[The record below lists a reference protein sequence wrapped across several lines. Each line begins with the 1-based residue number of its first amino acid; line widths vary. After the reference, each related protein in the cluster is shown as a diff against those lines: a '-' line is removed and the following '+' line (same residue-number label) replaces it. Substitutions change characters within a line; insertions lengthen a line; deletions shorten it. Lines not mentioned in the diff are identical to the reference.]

1 MIEQFKRFFLLY
13 CVLDNDSTDLIAK
26 HGLESILS
34 SKTPN
39 IVDMLMGRGTEKVV
53 DSETLIKEVQ
63 NRVSKSLNGEFM
75 YTAVTEESEQF
86 LRTRVLQSMPMAV
99 LFIDLVGSTSM
110 ILNLP
115 KEKLAIVFT
124 TFAQEMAHVIKRHDG
139 FVLKFVGDAVIGYFV
154 AEELSSPVAN
164 RAVTCAESMLKVL
177 KVGIN
182 PILKDHSLPE
192 LKVKIGIDYGENT
205 IVRYGD
211 DPQEAHVD
219 ILGPSISM
227 AAKIQNLSQ
236 PDQIMVGNDIYTKLH
251 NSIREYF
258 IQLNL
263 DESKWNY
270 RSKKTRR
277 IYPVYAYAGKTNEH

>member
-1 MIEQFKRFFLLY
+1 MFFKK
-13 CVLDNDSTDLIAK
+13 T
-26 HGLESILS
+26 ILS
-34 SKTPN
+34 SDSTYKIAKQGLENILSTKAPN
-39 IVDMLMGRGTEKVV
+39 IVDMIMGRGTEKVV
-53 DSETLIKEVQ
+53 DCDTLINEVQ
-63 NRVSKSLNGEFM
+63 TRVSQSLNHKFM
-75 YTAVTEESEQF
+75 YAAVTEESEQF
-86 LRTRVLQSMPMAV
+86 LRRRVLKSMPMAV

-115 KEKLAIVFT
+115 KEKLATIFT
-124 TFAQEMAHVIKRHDG
+124 TFAQEMAYVIKRHDG

-164 RAVTCAESMLKVL
+164 RAVICAESMLRVL

-182 PILKDHSLPE
+182 PILKTHNLPE

-219 ILGPSISM
+219 ILGPSVSM

-236 PDQIMVGNDIYTKLH
+236 PDQIMVGFDEYTKLH
-251 NSIREYF
+251 DSIREYF
-258 IQLNL
+258 VELKL
-263 DESKWNY
+263 DESQWNY
-270 RSKKTRR
+270 KSTKTGKR
-277 IYPVYAYAGKTNEH
+277 YQVYAYVGSSQSKS

>member
-1 MIEQFKRFFLLY
+1 MNEESPEQ
-13 CVLDNDSTDLIAK
+13 IAK
-26 HGLESILS
+26 QGLASILS
-34 SKTPN
+34 SQTPN
-39 IVDMLMGRGTEKVV
+39 IVDIIMGRGTEKVV

-63 NRVSKSLNGEFM
+63 NRVSKSLNNEFM
-75 YTAVTEESEQF
+75 YTAVTEESEKF
-86 LRTRVLQSMPMAV
+86 LRNRVLQSVPMGV

-110 ILNLP
+110 ILNLS
-115 KEKLAIVFT
+115 KEKLATVFT
-124 TFAQEMAHVIKRHDG
+124 TFAQEMAYVIKRHNG

-154 AEELSSPVAN
+154 AEEISSPVAD

-182 PILKDHSLPE
+182 PIMRENGLPE

-219 ILGPSISM
+219 ILGPSVSM
-227 AAKIQNLSQ
+227 AAKIQNLSR
-236 PDQIMVGNDIYTKLH
+236 PDQIMVGKDIYEKIH

-258 IQLNL
+258 VRVDL
-263 DESKWNY
+263 DESSWMY
-270 RSKKTRR
+270 RSSETGER
-277 IYPVYAYAGKTNEH
+277 YPIYAYGGK

>member
-1 MIEQFKRFFLLY
+1 MSS
-13 CVLDNDSTDLIAK
+13 NSTDKIAK
-26 HGLESILS
+26 QGLENILS
-34 SKTPN
+34 SKAPN

-53 DSETLIKEVQ
+53 DTDTLINEVQ
-63 NRVSKSLNGEFM
+63 TRVSQSLNHKFM
-75 YTAVTEESEQF
+75 YAAVTEESEHF
-86 LRTRVLQSMPMAV
+86 LRKRVLDSMPMAV

-115 KEKLAIVFT
+115 KEKLATIFT
-124 TFAQEMAHVIKRHDG
+124 TFAQEMAYVIKRHDG

-164 RAVTCAESMLKVL
+164 RAVICAESMLRVL

-182 PILKDHSLPE
+182 PILKNHNLPE

-219 ILGPSISM
+219 ILGPSVSM
-227 AAKIQNLSQ
+227 AAKIQNLSH
-236 PDQIMVGNDIYTKLH
+236 PDQIMVGHDEYTKLH
-251 NSIREYF
+251 DSIREYF
-258 IQLNL
+258 VELKL
-263 DESKWNY
+263 DESQWNY
-270 RSKKTRR
+270 KSTKTGTN
-277 IYPVYAYAGKTNEH
+277 YQVYAYVGKQ